1 MKVIHPSL
9 QTKVIGLLLLLFA
22 ALILLNILIGKL
34 FIMPSFL
41 ALEREEA
48 GHDLNRVVQAIDRE
62 VEHLT
67 MTASD
72 WGSWSDTWN
81 YLRGENPGYPEANL
95 TLDALIALKADL
107 LFLYDSTGTP
117 SWGMAV
123 DRDKEEPRAL
133 PEMDGL
139 RLARDHPLFPSGVL
153 DQEVKGLLPTSRGP
167 LMLAGHPVL
176 TSDSRGPVM
185 GMVVIGRFLDNQAVA
200 RLRNQAE
207 VPFHLHAMIDA
218 MPAREALLA
227 ERLGLSGSN
236 LIESEERITRASH
249 LMRDLRGRPLAMI
262 EAEVPRDI
270 TARGWNAVHLALQLL
285 ALTCVCTLSLL
296 IVSLRRLVLE
306 PTRRLTEHAKELGQA
321 DTLKAIFPAGRRDE
335 LGVLAHELNRMVEQL
350 AEARRRLL
358 EQSWTSGAAEM
369 AGGILHNIGNTLTPL
384 TVQADTLHRELGGA
398 PLGDLGL
405 VLDELERPG
414 QDGERRRDLLAFARL
429 ASEELRRS
437 LQRADEVGQAMAGQ
451 IHHIGRILADQERF
465 SRAERVLEPTCLL
478 DLLRESAALVQDTPE
493 ARLEIRLD
501 PSLDQAGEARVARVA
516 LQQVFSNLMI
526 NAAESLQRAGRD
538 GWLRVSLQPGAE
550 RTLGLLHLVFEDN
563 GAGIEAGHMEYIFKR
578 GWSTKQGART
588 CGLGLH
594 WCSNTLLAMGGG
606 ILAESAG
613 AGRGA
618 TFHLT
623 MPWAGAPVGAGTGL
637 ESASRRD
644 HLVAEAA

>member
-1 MKVIHPSL
+1 MSRMHPSL

-22 ALILLNILIGKL
+22 ALILFNTVIEER

-41 ALEREEA
+41 ALERDEA

-62 VEHLT
+62 VEHLS

-95 TLDALIALKADL
+95 TLDAMMALKADL

-117 SWGMAV
+117 AWGMAV
-123 DRDKEEPRAL
+123 DREKEESRAL
-133 PEMDGL
+133 PELDGL
-139 RLARDHPLFPSGVL
+139 RLARDHPLFPNGAL
-153 DQEVKGLLPTSRGP
+153 DQEVKGLLTTGRGP
-167 LMLAGHPVL
+167 LMLAGHPAL
-176 TSDSRGPVM
+176 TSDNQGPVM
-185 GMVVIGRFLDNQAVA
+185 GMVVIGRFLDEQAVRLIRAQADVQFDVHALDASLPAPQRSLLA
-200 RLRNQAE
+200 RLSRDGRD
-207 VPFHLHAMIDA
+207 LID
-218 MPAREALLA
+218 
-227 ERLGLSGSN
+227 
-236 LIESEERITRASH
+236 SEEQFTRATH
-249 LMRDLRGRPLAMI
+249 LMKDLRGQPLALI

-270 TARGWNAVHLALQLL
+270 TARGRDAVRVALQLL
-285 ALTCVCTLSLL
+285 VLTGVCTLTLL

-306 PTRRLTEHAKELGQA
+306 PTRRLTLHAKELGKT
-321 DTLKAIFPAGRRDE
+321 DSLKAVFPAGRRDE
-335 LGVLAHELNRMVEQL
+335 LGVLAQELNRMVGQL

-384 TVQADTLHRELGGA
+384 TVQADTLRRELGGA

-405 VLDELERPG
+405 ALDELERSG
-414 QDGERRRDLLAFARL
+414 QDDGRRRDLLAFARL
-429 ASEELRRS
+429 ASEELRHS
-437 LQRADEVGQAMAGQ
+437 LQRAGEAGQAMAGQ

-465 SRAERVLEPTCLL
+465 SRAERVQESISLL
-478 DLLRESAALVQDTPE
+478 DLLKESAALVQDTPE

-501 PSLDQAGEARVARVA
+501 PSLEQAGEARVPRVA

-526 NAAESLQRAGRD
+526 NAAESLQRAGHE

-563 GAGIEAGHMEYIFKR
+563 GAGIEAAHMEHIFRR
-578 GWSTKQGART
+578 GWSTKESARA

-606 ILAESAG
+606 IMAESAG
-613 AGRGA
+613 AGQGA

-623 MPWAGAPVGAGTGL
+623 LAWTGAPAGA
-637 ESASRRD
+637 ESASRRNL
-644 HLVAEAA
+644 LVAEAA